1 MLYTIFTPGDSPSYV
16 APNLT
21 VTPAKV
27 LGLSAY
33 QFNTSNRAI
42 VRNTIEMMHIKAT
55 PPLAIPQG
63 YMARGLVSQQTLGA
77 GRGVLPTIIVTGR
90 V

>member
-1 MLYTIFTPGDSPSYV
+1 MLYMIFKPGDSPSYV
-16 APNLT
+16 PPNLT

-33 QFNTSNRAI
+33 QFNASNRAT

-63 YMARGLVSQQTLGA
+63 YMARGLVSQQRLGA

>member
-1 MLYTIFTPGDSPSYV
+1 MLYMIFTPGDSASYV
-16 APNLT
+16 PPDLT

-33 QFNTSNRAI
+33 QFITSNRATM
-42 VRNTIEMMHIKAT
+42 RNTIEMMHIKAT
-55 PPLAIPQG
+55 PPLAIPQA
-63 YMARGLVSQQTLGA
+63 YLARALATQQRLGA
-77 GRGVLPTIIVTGR
+77 GRGILPTIIVTGR